1 MSEPSKAVFLSYASQ
16 DAEAVRRIAEALRAS
31 GVEVWFDQNELV
43 GGEAWDAKIRGQI
56 ASCALFVPVISA
68 NTQERREGYFRI
80 EWRLA
85 AQRTHAMSDDTPF
98 LLPVVIDATRDAEAK
113 VPAEFKTVHWTKL
126 PGGETPAKFCAR
138 VKTLLGGETDQS
150 GSAVGAGLVRA
161 QADGRGPAAP
171 LQKPSRSWLVPA
183 LVVVGLL
190 VAVTGFLALGP
201 RHGPEEIAKPVA
213 SAEAIVANIPAKSTP
228 APSGPTD
235 PDLQR
240 VTKLLRNISAT
251 ADDYA
256 LAEEILKNVFA
267 QRPTDPHATIL
278 AAEVSNG
285 LYLRGF
291 DRTEERYTRAGKLS
305 ERALQLAPDDP
316 YALNARGLSLAF
328 RNADLG
334 RADSLL
340 RRAISLKP
348 DEPVFYR
355 NLTFYVLTTT
365 NAPESRAVARE
376 AAQRFPSDAL
386 TFYNLALIERD
397 ADDLAAMEAALD
409 RAIAISEMG
418 SAILM
423 KAWLAGFLHGNMA
436 EFKRWLDRLPEM
448 TRTGERAVYMRYAF
462 AYAANQPAAGLAALR
477 ALPGSWLR
485 DGWFF
490 AGPKDLL
497 IGDLRLLAGQAELA
511 RENYESALAET
522 MRQKL
527 ANPSDPGVRSA
538 EVWTLLR
545 LGRAEEA
552 RRLCGLWAAELAR
565 PYRPSVGDN
574 GLLFSPISA
583 LLQLGERSLAVK
595 LLQEALAGHGS
606 VRQTLRVQFRSDG
619 RLSRWRDDPEIAEL
633 LAEPAKATV
642 ATLPSNEKSVAVLAF
657 ANLSDDKGNE
667 YFSDGIADELLT
679 VLQKIPGLRVAA
691 RTSAFSFK
699 GKNATAQEVGEKLSM
714 AHVVEG
720 SVQKSGNRVKITAT
734 LSRAAT
740 NEAIWSASYGPL
752 ELTDVFATQSEIAQK
767 IVAKLRG
774 QLTGET
780 ATIPTVVAA
789 AAQAEIRAQVQAA
802 TKGGTKNPE
811 AHQLYLQGR
820 YLATRSGSADVARG
834 IDSYEQALRI
844 DPNFAVA
851 WAALARARLWQL
863 SWEPVNPERAQQ
875 ARTAATRALALDA
888 DRADAHSVLSQ
899 IMLRYSYEWRAAR
912 EGSARALMLAPTDA
926 AILTDAAATEQAL
939 GSLERSV
946 ELARRALALDP
957 VSVDARFYLA
967 LSYQFMDRLAEAEE
981 ETRRMI
987 DLSSNG
993 IFAHGML
1000 SAILLMQG
1008 RAKEALAEAQLEP
1021 EKMYRLQSLAAAH
1034 FTLGQERESDTALE
1048 AMMRDF
1054 KEVGPYP
1061 IAWVYA
1067 VRKDRDKAFEW
1078 LERAYQRHDA
1088 GISWLRADN
1097 LFKPLHS
1104 DPRWPVFLRKIGLAD
1119 DQLK

>member
-1 MSEPSKAVFLSYASQ
+1 MSEATKAVFLSYASQ
-16 DAEAVRRIAEALRAS
+16 DAEAVRRIAEALRAA

-43 GGEAWDAKIRGQI
+43 GGDAWDAKIRGQI

-68 NTQERREGYFRI
+68 ATQARLEGYFRI
-80 EWRLA
+80 EWKLA
-85 AQRTHAMSDDTPF
+85 AQRTHAMAEAKPF
-98 LLPVVIDATRDAEAK
+98 LLPVVIDVTRDAEAH
-113 VPAEFKTVHWTKL
+113 VPAEFKTVQWTKL
-126 PGGETPAKFCAR
+126 PGGETPEKFCAR

-150 GSAVGAGLVRA
+150 GSAVGARLVRA
-161 QADGRGPAAP
+161 QEDGRGPAAP
-171 LQKPSRSWLVPA
+171 LQKFARSWLVPA

-190 VAVTGFLALGP
+190 VAVTVFLALGP
-201 RHGPEEIAKPVA
+201 RHGPEEVAKPVA
-213 SAEAIVANIPAKSTP
+213 SAEAIAANIPAKSTP

-235 PDLQR
+235 PDLQQ

-256 LAEEILKNVFA
+256 LAEELLKNVFA
-267 QRPTDPHATIL
+267 QRPTDPQATIL

-291 DRTEERYTRAGKLS
+291 DRTEERYTLAGKLS

-334 RADSLL
+334 RAESLL

-365 NAPESRAVARE
+365 NVPESRAVARE
-376 AAQRFPSDAL
+376 AAQRFPRDAL

-436 EFKRWLDRLPEM
+436 EFKRWLDRLPEI

-552 RRLCGLWAAELAR
+552 RRLCGLWTAQLAR

-574 GLLFSPISA
+574 GLFFSPISA

-595 LLQEALAGHGS
+595 LLQEAVAGHAS
-606 VRQTLRVQFRSDG
+606 ARQTLRVLFRSDG
-619 RLSRWRDDPEIAEL
+619 RLFRWRDDPEIAEL
-633 LAEPAKATV
+633 LAEPVKATV
-642 ATLPSNEKSVAVLAF
+642 ATPPPNDKSVAVLAF
-657 ANLSDDKGNE
+657 KNVGSDPANEALV
-667 YFSDGIADELLT
+667 DGIGLELISVLGRVQGLT
-679 VLQKIPGLRVAA
+679 VRGGSSLE
-691 RTSAFSFK
+691 FSK
-699 GKNATAQEVGEKLSM
+699 TTKATAQEKGRQLAATYLVD
-714 AHVVEG
+714 G
-720 SVQKSGNRVKITAT
+720 SVQRGGDTVRITASVT
-734 LSRAAT
+734 RAAT
-740 NEAIWSASYGPL
+740 NEIVWTSAPL
-752 ELTDVFATQSEIAQK
+752 NRDLKNFFAVQEEIAGM
-767 IVAKLRG
+767 I
-774 QLTGET
+774 
-780 ATIPTVVAA
+780 
-789 AAQAEIRAQVQAA
+789 AQALSLKLGVASAA
-802 TKGGTKNPE
+802 TAVAINPE
-811 AHQLYLQGR
+811 AYRLYAEGRQAWSKRGTEEFTAKAADLYRRAIAADPKLGRAYSGLADALRSAGSAELRGLTFADRSSDRVRELLSLVETALRLEPESAEAYAARGGTFWQTWRVAEAERDLRTAIRLNPNLADAHLILGRLLSSDGRIDEAVVEMKLASELDPLSSRIFDNYSTTLREAGRYTEALAMAERAVALQPDAPQALRCKWEALSDLGRLDEALVIAQSPVFRDQQYRTVALLVRAGRKDEAAKFYANLPILPRRLIAPPLTTLGRYDEALDSLQPDNAAMLLVSGQLYLS
-820 YLATRSGSADVARG
+820 T
-834 IDSYEQALRI
+834 
-844 DPNFAVA
+844 
-851 WAALARARLWQL
+851 
-863 SWEPVNPERAQQ
+863 
-875 ARTAATRALALDA
+875 
-888 DRADAHSVLSQ
+888 
-899 IMLRYSYEWRAAR
+899 
-912 EGSARALMLAPTDA
+912 
-926 AILTDAAATEQAL
+926 
-939 GSLERSV
+939 
-946 ELARRALALDP
+946 LDP
-957 VSVDARFYLA
+957 IR
-967 LSYQFMDRLAEAEE
+967 
-981 ETRRMI
+981 
-987 DLSSNG
+987 
-993 IFAHGML
+993 
-1000 SAILLMQG
+1000 
-1008 RAKEALAEAQLEP
+1008 
-1021 EKMYRLQSLAAAH
+1021 
-1034 FTLGQERESDTALE
+1034 
-1048 AMMRDF
+1048 
-1054 KEVGPYP
+1054 
-1061 IAWVYA
+1061 
-1067 VRKDRDKAFEW
+1067 
-1078 LERAYQRHDA
+1078 
-1088 GISWLRADN
+1088 
-1097 LFKPLHS
+1097 S
-1104 DPRWPVFLRKIGLAD
+1104 DPRFVTYLTTLGIKAAHDRAQAWRKAHPPEKLVA
-1119 DQLK
+1119 K